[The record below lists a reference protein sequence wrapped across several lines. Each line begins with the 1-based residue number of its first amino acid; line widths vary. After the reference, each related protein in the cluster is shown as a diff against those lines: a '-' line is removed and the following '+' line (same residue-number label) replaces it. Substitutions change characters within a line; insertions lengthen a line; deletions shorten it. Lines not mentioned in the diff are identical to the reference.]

1 MPCFQ
6 GISSWE
12 PGVHDLKRRLHL
24 RFQGQKENYS
34 ESQKI
39 YFRDSELFEGTLLN
53 PKILDESTMEF

>member
-1 MPCFQ
+1 MPYFQ

-34 ESQKI
+34 ASQKM
-39 YFRDSELFEGTLLN
+39 YSRENYLKE
-53 PKILDESTMEF
+53 PY